1 MSKAQTIERIIFY
14 LALLFLP
21 TQLGRHFWPEFS
33 HVLGVRVDYLSPTLY
48 LSDILVVF
56 LLLFSFGRK
65 VYKKSLN
72 FKFQFRFNRIQ
83 ISNFKFAQWLFLFF
97 TLFLVIGILRA
108 KNPMAGWYGLLRFF
122 EFFFFGLYVVK
133 QKISFAKIALVF
145 SFGVVFESFLAL
157 AQYFQKGS
165 MGGLFY
171 FFGERAFTSQ
181 TPGIANASIN
191 GELMLRPYGTFPHP
205 NVLGGYLIIAMV
217 MVMSNVKCQ
226 MSNVKRALLFS
237 ALVVGTGAL
246 ILTMS
251 RIAILLWLAVV
262 LFTSLK
268 KLQEN
273 FKKRRGLAFLF
284 LLPMALIFAV
294 SFFFPLKARLFGIN
308 LADEPVV
315 ERIALMKTSLLMIKD
330 HPFFGV
336 GLNNFLV
343 NLPSYLEKP
352 VDIFNLQPV
361 HNIYLLIAAENGIP
375 GFVFFLWFIKRTYD
389 QIKNKKSMVHN
400 SLFLILSLVLVLGF
414 FDHYFLT
421 LQQGRMLLS
430 FALGLCWAKSLN
442 S

>member
-1 MSKAQTIERIIFY
+1 
-14 LALLFLP
+14 
-21 TQLGRHFWPEFS
+21 
-33 HVLGVRVDYLSPTLY
+33 
-48 LSDILVVF
+48 
-56 LLLFSFGRK
+56 
-65 VYKKSLN
+65 
-72 FKFQFRFNRIQ
+72 
-83 ISNFKFAQWLFLFF
+83 
-97 TLFLVIGILRA
+97 
-108 KNPMAGWYGLLRFF
+108 
-122 EFFFFGLYVVK
+122 
-133 QKISFAKIALVF
+133 
-145 SFGVVFESFLAL
+145 
-157 AQYFQKGS
+157 
-165 MGGLFY
+165 Y

>member
-14 LALLFLP
+14 LVLLFLP

-97 TLFLVIGILRA
+97 TLLLIIGILRA
-108 KNPMAGWYGLLRFF
+108 KNPMAGWYGLLKFF

-145 SFGVVFESFLAL
+145 SLGVIFESFLAI

-191 GELMLRPYGTFPHP
+191 GELML
-205 NVLGGYLIIAMV
+205 
-217 MVMSNVKCQ
+217 
-226 MSNVKRALLFS
+226 
-237 ALVVGTGAL
+237 
-246 ILTMS
+246 
-251 RIAILLWLAVV
+251 
-262 LFTSLK
+262 
-268 KLQEN
+268 
-273 FKKRRGLAFLF
+273 
-284 LLPMALIFAV
+284 
-294 SFFFPLKARLFGIN
+294 
-308 LADEPVV
+308 
-315 ERIALMKTSLLMIKD
+315 
-330 HPFFGV
+330 
-336 GLNNFLV
+336 
-343 NLPSYLEKP
+343 
-352 VDIFNLQPV
+352 
-361 HNIYLLIAAENGIP
+361 
-375 GFVFFLWFIKRTYD
+375 
-389 QIKNKKSMVHN
+389 
-400 SLFLILSLVLVLGF
+400 
-414 FDHYFLT
+414 
-421 LQQGRMLLS
+421 
-430 FALGLCWAKSLN
+430 
-442 S
+442 

>member
-1 MSKAQTIERIIFY
+1 M
-14 LALLFLP
+14 
-21 TQLGRHFWPEFS
+21 
-33 HVLGVRVDYLSPTLY
+33 
-48 LSDILVVF
+48 
-56 LLLFSFGRK
+56 
-65 VYKKSLN
+65 
-72 FKFQFRFNRIQ
+72 
-83 ISNFKFAQWLFLFF
+83 
-97 TLFLVIGILRA
+97 
-108 KNPMAGWYGLLRFF
+108 
-122 EFFFFGLYVVK
+122 
-133 QKISFAKIALVF
+133 
-145 SFGVVFESFLAL
+145 
-157 AQYFQKGS
+157 
-165 MGGLFY
+165 
-171 FFGERAFTSQ
+171 
-181 TPGIANASIN
+181 
-191 GELMLRPYGTFPHP
+191 
-205 NVLGGYLIIAMV
+205 
-217 MVMSNVKCQ
+217 
-226 MSNVKRALLFS
+226 
-237 ALVVGTGAL
+237 
-246 ILTMS
+246 
-251 RIAILLWLAVV
+251 
-262 LFTSLK
+262 
-268 KLQEN
+268 
-273 FKKRRGLAFLF
+273 
-284 LLPMALIFAV
+284 FAV